1 MIGLVDILE
10 SYEAGDPTTEETL
23 ELLAELIRTG
33 QTWTL
38 PVVYRRIS
46 ADLIEWGFI
55 TREGKVTELGREAVA
70 EAVPE
75 TTYMASDDTHMPLL
89 PWSQRYRQ
97 GYEAGTSNISRPW
110 SGREE
115 T

>member
-10 SYEAGDPTTEETL
+10 DYEAGDPTTEEM
-23 ELLAELIRTG
+23 G
-33 QTWTL
+33 QAWTL
-38 PVVYRRIS
+38 LVAYCRIS
-46 ADLIEWGFI
+46 ADLMERGLI
-55 TREGKVTELGREAVA
+55 TREGKETELGREAMA

-97 GYEAGTSNISRPW
+97 GFEASTSNISRPW